1 VTLRAKAIL
10 YLVLIH
16 LAFAAIAVFVLLKNR
31 VWLLA
36 VEVVLLVSVLAG
48 IKLLSNLFGPLELIR
63 AGTQFLKETDFGT
76 RFREVGQPEMD
87 ELVRVYNQM
96 ADGLREERIR
106 AREQHHFLEKIIKA
120 SPSAI
125 ITFDFD
131 ERIAMVN
138 PAAERLLQMDAAE
151 LAGKKLAELANPLTE
166 ALGSLAV
173 GEVRVIPLQGRRRL
187 KCQKSYFLERGFP
200 CSFILL
206 EELTEELRRSEKAAY
221 EKLIRMMSHEINNSI
236 GASGSLLESCLNY
249 KEQLREADRPDFET
263 ALTVARSRLNH
274 LDSFT
279 QSFVD
284 VIRLPQPELR
294 PCDLRELLEDIAF
307 LMKPECERRRIR
319 WAWEVREAL
328 EPVAMDKNQMEQ
340 VFVNVLKNAVEAIGE
355 NGTITIRLGK
365 KAGRG
370 YVTVEDTGCGIS
382 AEVRANLFTPFFS
395 TKKNGQG
402 LGLTVVQE
410 ILTRHH
416 FDFSLEALPG
426 QPTQFSIYF

>member
-36 VEVVLLVSVLAG
+36 VEAVLLVSVLAG

-120 SPSAI
+120 SPSGI

-138 PAAERLLQMDAAE
+138 PAAERLLQMHAAE

-173 GEVRVIPLQGRRRL
+173 GEARVIPLQGRRRL

-200 CSFILL
+200 CHFILL

-279 QSFVD
+279 RSFVD

>member
-279 QSFVD
+279 RSFVD

-340 VFVNVLKNAVEAIGE
+340 VFVNVLKNAVEAIGG

-365 KAGRG
+365 RAGRG

>member
-1 VTLRAKAIL
+1 MTLRAKAIL

>member
-1 VTLRAKAIL
+1 MTLRAKAIL

-48 IKLLSNLFGPLELIR
+48 IRLLSNLFGPLELIR

-365 KAGRG
+365 RAGRG

>member
-1 VTLRAKAIL
+1 MTLRAKAIL

-365 KAGRG
+365 RAGRG

>member
-1 VTLRAKAIL
+1 
-10 YLVLIH
+10 
-16 LAFAAIAVFVLLKNR
+16 
-31 VWLLA
+31 
-36 VEVVLLVSVLAG
+36 
-48 IKLLSNLFGPLELIR
+48 
-63 AGTQFLKETDFGT
+63 
-76 RFREVGQPEMD
+76 
-87 ELVRVYNQM
+87 
-96 ADGLREERIR
+96 
-106 AREQHHFLEKIIKA
+106 
-120 SPSAI
+120 
-125 ITFDFD
+125 
-131 ERIAMVN
+131 
-138 PAAERLLQMDAAE
+138 
-151 LAGKKLAELANPLTE
+151 
-166 ALGSLAV
+166 
-173 GEVRVIPLQGRRRL
+173 
-187 KCQKSYFLERGFP
+187 
-200 CSFILL
+200 
-206 EELTEELRRSEKAAY
+206 
-221 EKLIRMMSHEINNSI
+221 
-236 GASGSLLESCLNY
+236 
-249 KEQLREADRPDFET
+249 EQLREADRPDFET

-279 QSFVD
+279 RSFVD

-294 PCDLRELLEDIAF
+294 ACDLRELLEDIAF

>member
-48 IKLLSNLFGPLELIR
+48 IRLLSNLFGPLELIR

-340 VFVNVLKNAVEAIGE
+340 VFVNVLKNAVEAIGG

-365 KAGRG
+365 RAGRG